1 MLLRQIKDTSLSYV
15 KVSDTDW
22 MWKLNR
28 EIFPGDV
35 QQRGEKL
42 EYELMRVHH
51 WLFNKRMTIITIQT
65 TEAMNVMFC
74 E

>member
-1 MLLRQIKDTSLSYV
+1 LRQIKDTSV

-35 QQRGEKL
+35 QQRDAKL
-42 EYELMRVHH
+42 EYDAHH
-51 WLFNKRMTIITIQT
+51 GEVEVEF
-65 TEAMNVMFC
+65 
-74 E
+74 

>member
-1 MLLRQIKDTSLSYV
+1 MEVNVIETNKGHKSILCEGFRYRLDVETKS
-15 KVSDTDW
+15 
-22 MWKLNR
+22 
-28 EIFPGDV
+28 GDV
-35 QQRGEKL
+35 QQRDAKL
-42 EYELMRVHH
+42 EHELMLVQH

>member
-1 MLLRQIKDTSLSYV
+1 
-15 KVSDTDW
+15 
-22 MWKLNR
+22 MWKLDR

-35 QQRGEKL
+35 QQRDAKL
-42 EYELMRVHH
+42 VYELMLVQH

>member
-1 MLLRQIKDTSLSYV
+1 
-15 KVSDTDW
+15 

-28 EIFPGDV
+28 EIFPEDV

-42 EYELMRVHH
+42 EYELMLVHH

>member
-1 MLLRQIKDTSLSYV
+1 V
-15 KVSDTDW
+15 KVSDTDS

-35 QQRGEKL
+35 QQRDAKL
-42 EYELMRVHH
+42 EYELMLVQH

-65 TEAMNVMFC
+65 TEAMNVMSC